1 MNPRLSLILLAAVV
15 AGSFASCAKSKP
27 PVDPTATVTI
37 TEKVSKM
44 KALPGFFPLYWDDQ
58 TGKLW
63 VEISRFDTDF
73 LYVSSLPA
81 GLGSND
87 IGLDRGQLGRE
98 RVVRFT
104 RSGPRVLL
112 VQLNLGFRAEQ
123 GTAMEKRAVADSFA
137 QSVIGGFDVVAEE
150 DGRVLVDASAFFLR
164 DAHDVIGALKSS
176 KQGSYSLDAQRCA
189 FHLPMTKNFP
199 QNTEIEV
206 VQTFT
211 GNEPGAWV
219 KDIAPDPTAL
229 TVRLRHSF
237 VQLPGSGY
245 TPRAYDPR
253 AGFFPTSYADYATPM
268 GEPISKKFITRHRL
282 EKKDPTAERSEAVKP
297 IIYYLDP
304 ATPEPV
310 RSALLDGA
318 RWWAA
323 AFEAAG
329 FINAYSVEMLPEDA
343 DPMDVRYNVIQWVH
357 RATRGWSYGAG
368 VTDPRTGEIIKGH
381 VSLGSLRVRHDYL
394 IAEGLLAPYETGQP
408 VSPEMEKMALA
419 RLRQLSAHE
428 VGHTIGLSHNFISS
442 TADRSSVMDY
452 PHPVVDLRADGTL
465 SLGNAY
471 GTAIGEWDK
480 VSVDYGYRQFPPDT
494 DEARALSQII
504 GAARG
509 RGLIFLTD
517 QDARPAGSSH
527 PQVHLW
533 DNGLNAVDEFQR
545 LLGVR
550 AAALARFGENVIKP
564 GRPLATIEET
574 LVPIYLLHRYQLEA
588 AAKTI
593 AGTTYTYALRGDGQ
607 RPIAPVAPGE
617 QRRALNAMLG
627 ALSPATLQLPE
638 SLLDIIPPR
647 PDGFPRHRELFA
659 NHTAE
664 NFDALAPAEAAAGI
678 TCSVLFDAGRAARL
692 VEQHARNADQP
703 GLAELLA
710 RTLDATWRQPAG
722 ADYPG
727 EVQRTV
733 NAVVLA
739 RLFALAADPAA
750 TAQVKA
756 IAMAELAALR
766 DWLAASAPQVAAPA
780 QQAHYAYGARL
791 IDQFFDDPKE
801 FAPPRVPPPPPG
813 PPIGCDF

>member
-1 MNPRLSLILLAAVV
+1 MNPRLPLILLAAVV
-15 AGSFASCAKSKP
+15 AGSFSSCAKTKP
-27 PVDPTATVTI
+27 PVDPTATVTV
-37 TEKVSKM
+37 TEKVAKM
-44 KALPGFFPLYWDDQ
+44 KALPGFFPLYWDDRA
-58 TGKLW
+58 GKMWL
-63 VEISRFDTDF
+63 EIARFDTDF

-112 VQLNLGFRAEQ
+112 VQVNLGFRAEQ

-150 DGRVLVDASAFFLR
+150 GGRVLVDATTFFLR
-164 DAHDVIGALKSS
+164 DAHDVIGALKGA
-176 KQGSYSLDAQRCA
+176 KQGAYSLDAQRSA
-189 FHLPMTKNFP
+189 FFLPMTKNFP
-199 QNTEIEV
+199 QNTEVEV

-237 VQLPGSGY
+237 VQLPDPGY

-253 AGFFPTSYADYATPM
+253 SGFFPTSYADYATPI

-318 RWWAA
+318 RWWSA

-329 FINAYSVEMLPEDA
+329 FVNAYSVEMLPDDA

-357 RATRGWSYGAG
+357 RFTRGWSYGAS

-381 VSLGSLRVRHDYL
+381 VSLGSLRVRQDYL
-394 IAEGLLAPYETGQP
+394 IAEGLLAPYETGKLA
-408 VSPEMEKMALA
+408 SPEMEKMALA

-428 VGHTIGLSHNFISS
+428 VGHTIGLSHNFIAS

-480 VSVDYGYRQFPPDT
+480 VTIDFGYRQFPAGT
-494 DEARALSQII
+494 DEKAALNQII
-504 GAARG
+504 DTARG

-533 DNGLNAVDEFQR
+533 DNGVNAVDELSR

-593 AGTTYTYALRGDGQ
+593 AGTIYTYALRGDGQ
-607 RPIAPVAPGE
+607 VPITPVAPQE
-617 QRRALNAMLG
+617 QRRALSTLLG
-627 ALSPATLQLPE
+627 ALTPAALALPE
-638 SLLDIIPPR
+638 ALLKIIPPR
-647 PDGFPRHRELFA
+647 PDGFPRNRELFA

-678 TCSVLFDAGRAARL
+678 TCHVLFDAGRAARL
-692 VEQHARNADQP
+692 VEQHARNAEQP
-703 GLAELLA
+703 GLDEMLA

-722 ADYPG
+722 ADYAG

-739 RLFALAADPAA
+739 RLFGLAANPAA

-791 IDQFFDDPKE
+791 IEQFFDDPKE

-813 PPIGCDF
+813 QPIGCDF